1 MAIGATTTL
10 RSCSPSVSPRP
21 SGGTTRVGCVRGGG
35 GRSAPAAGETAPANP
50 LQATFL
56 NRVCLLDIDDKHK
69 ATLHRRWKATRT
81 WSWGYEKQRRCNKAA
96 EDRVNE
102 ERKSRR
108 AREEA
113 ERVTADQDAART
125 AAAAAAALKT
135 KTEPLEHLPHQGQT
149 PAAPISL
156 SAQRSMQRPGGGEVS
171 PGRRGIGSGSS
182 AFRRS
187 STWMWPR
194 RQSSGTPGE
203 RNDGESPQ
211 QQLDK
216 GPDRLIGGRDRGP
229 QMTGTIRPPGGMFDP
244 VRRST
249 PAAEARDL
257 RPKGSAS
264 VGQSIKTEAAGASIT
279 ASAADIELP
288 DVGQVQQ
295 VESKEVFVPA
305 DREVEAPRSVDWAHD
320 IWSQCRLHRIST
332 SPLLLPMASSTLSGF
347 AVKASATGDDDGGQA
362 EAEAAFLD
370 RMGLSQGFGPVGRD
384 YTSGEG
390 QPGSARGNSG
400 TGSIF
405 LGNVSETEWGASSYN
420 YNSLGMP
427 QHTGSVVGEASVRE
441 PSGDRQLRQSS
452 EEEETDVQRSRSA
465 TSSGIG
471 RESTHSAVGSDERWA
486 VAATPTLGTQPGMHR
501 GSFLRGL
508 GSGGTVARDGE
519 SDAVGAAELRQTRSV
534 SLAGIGLGCDGGSA
548 GGGTGGP
555 APSSFRRKS
564 SAVDRPVL
572 EAASTPEPAIA
583 STSGTGEHVAVDS
596 SGRDDVE
603 AEPGATLAR
612 QFVLAYSSYLVES
625 LGFVPVTEEATIV
638 SADNANTD
646 TDVKCRTRSMFAGHP
661 VTFASGLTV
670 GATGSGKAPM
680 GVRGLSVNDQLCSPA
695 TLGSGGVL
703 LAHALLRLPLE
714 LTNTVALVEVS
725 VMVAP
730 RTSTA
735 AAAGRPRQPMQ
746 ASVKFW
752 TLDVMEPPGGW
763 EGDGPIGSSVEGQG
777 ASKSWWANLPTLSSF
792 KWNLDPNNPTF
803 HGTELPD
810 ELPNEMYRVIHKLRL
825 RNAVEDFL
833 VGQVEAALLSSA
845 ATDLETAADAP
856 PKEQLRFLFALNAH
870 GILSRMA
877 AENDAAYFE
886 GSRPCDNDDPPAVT
900 REVISIELDAER
912 GPLLSEASPSPR
924 RPSAVRSAPASP
936 GPVVVAPALALRG
949 GEDATTPAR
958 GKDAAT
964 PTSAGSRATPIRAPI
979 PRRQHRESPY
989 LDGSRPQ
996 EQHQQHPQEYDQG
1009 HGHERAHLHPSDSR
1023 SPISPTPLGGRERS
1037 GMTIGGGAG
1046 GIGGTGGGH
1055 GGGEE
1060 EDDTEAEVDAETKRF
1075 MWHLYRNAELY
1086 GLTSQPT
1093 LQPATRPI
1101 LSGTIMAREL
1111 TVGSSSTSTGIYGDD
1126 GRAVVDNSAERGE
1139 EGGMRERAAGAK
1151 RTKPETFPVCT
1162 FVLTTLE
1169 DHDKGATRRAKSS
1182 GNGDDRAAAAVDGSL
1197 DVVLF
1202 VIEGARPMSC
1212 RSWEGE
1218 GTATTSV
1225 SGRDW
1230 WNDGPFPEDI
1240 AQQASQLVERLLRLA
1255 IAKRRKDTAWELF
1268 NQDNPWWPL
1277 YKNAMVLPSR
1287 REERTSSPAPQA
1299 VPPLPDSWHPPLA
1312 LLSPPPQVA
1321 AGASSRHHET
1331 PFLRAPSPALSF
1343 TSIGTGF
1350 SLSGYEN
1357 VGLDEGSFLPPVS
1370 ELNLRDL
1377 LEVSVVTPLGVAL
1390 PTLRG
1395 IIDPRHGVD
1404 WGRWFQHLADSP
1416 AFRTIVFEDW
1426 DGVLAPAAAPS
1437 GCAFNAASA
1446 AVEEEE
1452 GAIGGEGAI
1461 PRTSTRTRCA
1471 LLALPMLPARESGV
1485 EEAGDHNVSGGGGG
1499 DGGGEGGSGS
1509 GSGSGS
1515 GGGRGGGSGA
1525 VKEDT
1530 RGVGPWVGSSNAI
1543 ADELSRESG
1552 SLPQAASLLFCVIL
1566 HKESNTVDVD
1576 IVQREKIARLT
1587 KWERVAVSA
1596 FADDMLDWCTNDI
1609 LRTTQEALCWTDE
1622 EEMYYC

>member
-35 GRSAPAAGETAPANP
+35 GRSTPAAGETPPANP

-56 NRVCLLDIDDKHK
+56 NRVCLLDIDDKQK

-96 EDRVNE
+96 EDRANE

-113 ERVTADQDAART
+113 ERVTADQEAART
-125 AAAAAAALKT
+125 AAAAAAAALKK
-135 KTEPLEHLPHQGQT
+135 KTEQLEHLAHQGQT

-156 SAQRSMQRPGGGEVS
+156 SAQRSVQRSGGGEVS
-171 PGRRGIGSGSS
+171 PGRRGLYSGSS
-182 AFRRS
+182 ACRRS
-187 STWMWPR
+187 SAWMWPR
-194 RQSSGTPGE
+194 RQPSNTPGE
-203 RNDGESPQ
+203 RTDGESPQ

-216 GPDRLIGGRDRGP
+216 GRDRLISGQDRGP
-229 QMTGTIRPPGGMFDP
+229 QMTGTIRPPGGMGDP

-249 PAAEARDL
+249 PAAEARDI

-264 VGQSIKTEAAGASIT
+264 VGHSIKTEAAGASIT
-279 ASAADIELP
+279 AATTADIGLP
-288 DVGQVQQ
+288 DVHQVQQ

-305 DREVEAPRSVDWAHD
+305 DREVEAPRPVDWARD

-347 AVKASATGDDDGGQA
+347 AVKASATGDHDGGQA
-362 EAEAAFLD
+362 EAEAALLD
-370 RMGLSQGFGPVGRD
+370 RMGSSQGFGPVGRD

-420 YNSLGMP
+420 SLGVP
-427 QHTGSVVGEASVRE
+427 QHTGSVAGEASVRE
-441 PSGDRQLRQSS
+441 LSGDRQLRQSS
-452 EEEETDVQRSRSA
+452 EEEDFDLLRSRSA
-465 TSSGIG
+465 TSSGLG
-471 RESTHSAVGSDERWA
+471 RESTDSAVGSDERWA
-486 VAATPTLGTQPGMHR
+486 IAATPTLGTQPGLHR

-519 SDAVGAAELRQTRSV
+519 TDGAGAAELRQTRSV
-534 SLAGIGLGCDGGSA
+534 SLAGFGSGCDGGST
-548 GGGTGGP
+548 GRDTGGP

-564 SAVDRPVL
+564 SAVDKPVP
-572 EAASTPEPAIA
+572 EAAATPEPAMA
-583 STSGTGEHVAVDS
+583 STPGTGEHVAVDS

-603 AEPGATLAR
+603 AERGATLAR

-625 LGFVPVTEEATIV
+625 LGFTPVTEEATIA
-638 SADNANTD
+638 SADNVNMD
-646 TDVKCRTRSMFAGHP
+646 TDVKFRTRPVFTGHP

-670 GATGSGKAPM
+670 GATGSGKAPK
-680 GVRGLSVNDQLCSPA
+680 GVHGPPVNDELCSPA
-695 TLGSGGVL
+695 TRGSSGVL

-735 AAAGRPRQPMQ
+735 AAAGGPRQPMQ

-763 EGDGPIGSSVEGQG
+763 EGDGPLGGSVEGQG

-810 ELPNEMYRVIHKLRL
+810 ELPHEMYRVIHKLRL
-825 RNAVEDFL
+825 RNAVEDFS

-856 PKEQLRFLFALNAH
+856 PKEQLRILFALNAH

-924 RPSAVRSAPASP
+924 RPSAARSAPASP

-958 GKDAAT
+958 GRDEAT
-964 PTSAGSRATPIRAPI
+964 PTSAGSKATPIRAPI

-996 EQHQQHPQEYDQG
+996 EPHQQHPQEYDQG
-1009 HGHERAHLHPSDSR
+1009 HGHERGHLHPSDYR
-1023 SPISPTPLGGRERS
+1023 SPIAPTPLGGRETS
-1037 GMTIGGGAG
+1037 SMLSGGGAG

-1060 EDDTEAEVDAETKRF
+1060 EDDTEAEVDAETNRF

-1111 TVGSSSTSTGIYGDD
+1111 AVGSSSTCTGIYGED
-1126 GRAVVDNSAERGE
+1126 GRAVVANSAERGE
-1139 EGGMRERAAGAK
+1139 EGGMRETTAGAK

-1162 FVLTTLE
+1162 FVLTTLA

-1182 GNGDDRAAAAVDGSL
+1182 GNGDDRTAAAVDGSL

-1202 VIEGARPMSC
+1202 VVEGSRPMSC

-1218 GTATTSV
+1218 GTAATSV

-1268 NQDNPWWPL
+1268 NQDNPCWPL

-1287 REERTSSPAPQA
+1287 REERTS
-1299 VPPLPDSWHPPLA
+1299 
-1312 LLSPPPQVA
+1312 
-1321 AGASSRHHET
+1321 
-1331 PFLRAPSPALSF
+1331 
-1343 TSIGTGF
+1343 
-1350 SLSGYEN
+1350 
-1357 VGLDEGSFLPPVS
+1357 
-1370 ELNLRDL
+1370 
-1377 LEVSVVTPLGVAL
+1377 
-1390 PTLRG
+1390 
-1395 IIDPRHGVD
+1395 
-1404 WGRWFQHLADSP
+1404 
-1416 AFRTIVFEDW
+1416 
-1426 DGVLAPAAAPS
+1426 
-1437 GCAFNAASA
+1437 
-1446 AVEEEE
+1446 
-1452 GAIGGEGAI
+1452 
-1461 PRTSTRTRCA
+1461 
-1471 LLALPMLPARESGV
+1471 
-1485 EEAGDHNVSGGGGG
+1485 
-1499 DGGGEGGSGS
+1499 
-1509 GSGSGS
+1509 
-1515 GGGRGGGSGA
+1515 
-1525 VKEDT
+1525 
-1530 RGVGPWVGSSNAI
+1530 
-1543 ADELSRESG
+1543 
-1552 SLPQAASLLFCVIL
+1552 
-1566 HKESNTVDVD
+1566 
-1576 IVQREKIARLT
+1576 
-1587 KWERVAVSA
+1587 
-1596 FADDMLDWCTNDI
+1596 
-1609 LRTTQEALCWTDE
+1609 
-1622 EEMYYC
+1622 